1 MKKLNEKRDE
11 EKIKALNLC
20 ANILS
25 LNEISRITGV
35 RLELLRRFINR
46 TANDAKAETWDK
58 IYPVIKPYL
67 TGQEELPPPKRIG
80 PGYRRHAELV
90 EMVSDQKVLLDAFNV
105 LSPVLQKKAIDIFED
120 CAVNKGNNTV
130 YSSLT
135 EQENRLMGAY
145 LAVPEELREE
155 KVIEVTR
162 LACNEIKRC
171 RREHIVEGE

>member
-1 MKKLNEKRDE
+1 MKKLNDKKE
-11 EKIKALNLC
+11 EDRIKALKLC
-20 ANILS
+20 ANVLS

-58 IYPVIKPYL
+58 VYPVIKPYL
-67 TGQEELPPPKRIG
+67 TGQEELPPPRRIG

-90 EMVSDQKVLLDAFNV
+90 EMISDQKVLLDAFNV
-105 LSPVLQKKAIDIFED
+105 LSPALQQKAIDVLES
-120 CAVNKGNNTV
+120 CAKTKGNNTV
-130 YSSLT
+130 FSSLN

-155 KVIEVTR
+155 KVIEITR
-162 LACNEIKRC
+162 IACSEIKRC
-171 RREHIVEGE
+171 RREHADAE